1 MKLTKDEKRI
11 LQEDIRDL
19 GLLVNKYLK
28 EKKFEK
34 ASECLK
40 EMEKL
45 QVELKGDSGENLAL

>member
-1 MKLTKDEKRI
+1 MKKSEEKRI
-11 LQEDIRDL
+11 IQEDIRDL
-19 GLLVNKYLK
+19 KLLISKYSK

-45 QVELKGDSGENLAL
+45 QAELKGDNGENLAL

>member
-40 EMEKL
+40 E
-45 QVELKGDSGENLAL
+45 LKEFENKVAK